1 MNSEMRSHIKKYKF
15 AIVHSLTNYYYCAAA
30 MESVVGCGYEYAAT
44 VTKAFP
50 CGGGRD
56 VEANASF
63 LV

>member
-1 MNSEMRSHIKKYKF
+1 
-15 AIVHSLTNYYYCAAA
+15 

-50 CGGGRD
+50 CGGGGD
-56 VEANASF
+56 METNASF